1 MERRIILQ
9 REIIQEIIKYRKK
22 VVNLYLEM
30 IEEMTEINIPN
41 EYYQIKS
48 LGISNDGVQLE
59 LDVHALLIEL
69 NKEQEYEI

>member
-1 MERRIILQ
+1 MEKRIILQ

-69 NKEQEYEI
+69 NKEQEYE